1 MKRPLLLAN
10 SLALLVPAALLAG
23 AYAFQYIGG
32 LPPCEMCWWQRYPH
46 FAAILLALTAAPV
59 SCPRLRKWLV
69 VLAALA
75 LVSCG
80 TIFARAT

>member
-46 FAAILLALTAAPV
+46 FAAILLALTAALV
-59 SCPRLRKWLV
+59 SSPRLRKWLV

-80 TIFARAT
+80 TIFAGAT